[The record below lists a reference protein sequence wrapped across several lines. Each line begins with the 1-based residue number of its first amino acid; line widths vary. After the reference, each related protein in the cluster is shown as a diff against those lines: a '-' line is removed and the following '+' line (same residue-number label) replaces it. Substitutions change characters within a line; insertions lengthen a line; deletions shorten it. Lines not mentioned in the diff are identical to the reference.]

1 MFYDKEIDILTASTG
16 HTDDDGIYHAGG
28 ESTLKTIYADVQ
40 PYSSDLLYRDY
51 GFSEQVTKRA
61 FCDIDTNLKNGVY
74 IRYKEPYESSQ
85 TRYKIKKIIPW
96 DNYMELMLNA
106 E

>member
-1 MFYDKEIDILTASTG
+1 MFYDKEIDILEISEG
-16 HTDDDGIYHAGG
+16 NTDDDGVYHAGV
-28 ESTLKTIYADVQ
+28 ESTTKTIHADVQ
-40 PYSSDLLYRDY
+40 PYSSDLFYRDY
-51 GFSEQVTKRA
+51 GFKEQVTKRI
-61 FCDIDTNLKNGVY
+61 FCDIDTNLFNGVY
-74 IRYKEPYESSQ
+74 IRYKEPYESSK